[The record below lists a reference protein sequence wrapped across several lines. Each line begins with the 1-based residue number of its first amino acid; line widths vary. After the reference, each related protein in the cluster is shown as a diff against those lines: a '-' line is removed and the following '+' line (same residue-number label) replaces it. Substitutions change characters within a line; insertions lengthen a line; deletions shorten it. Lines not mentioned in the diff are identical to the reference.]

1 MSVSVL
7 HGDSRE
13 LLKTLAD
20 NSIDSVVCDPPYAL
34 VSIGKRFGADGAA
47 SAKAGKTGAYA
58 RASAGFM
65 GKKWDTGE
73 TAFDPDFWAEII
85 RVLKPGGYCVA
96 FGSSRTGHWLG
107 CAMELGG
114 FVMHPMLGWIFGS
127 GFPKAHDAAKAI
139 DKALGATPKTV
150 GEKRAGLARKAR
162 AGGDLVGAASFEEL
176 RRAPVTEATTPEAKR
191 WSGWAY
197 GGQATK
203 PALEPIF
210 VGQKPFSE
218 KNGALNI
225 LKWGTGALNIDAC
238 RIEGDKTPAPSGQ
251 FGGSRIGPEG
261 HGGVLDGRSDHL
273 GRWPANVI
281 HDGSEDVLATF
292 PRAPGQQRAVTGDER
307 SHRTKNAYGDFG
319 RSDGGMEPRADE
331 GSAAR
336 FFYSAK
342 AGPYDRFASKHPTVK
357 PVELM
362 RWLCRLVTPPGGV
375 VLDPFAGSGT
385 TGAAAI
391 IEGFDCVLMER
402 EAEYIADIG
411 RRLAW
416 MRGDGP
422 LTEQVL
428 AERAPQ
434 TCAGPLFDGEAA

>member
-13 LLKTLAD
+13 LLRAFAD
-20 NSIDSVVCDPPYAL
+20 NSIDAVVCDPPYAL
-34 VSIGKRFGADGAA
+34 TSINKRF
-47 SAKAGKTGAYA
+47 AKTARTPSTMPKSGPHA
-58 RASAGFM
+58 RASTGFM
-65 GKKWDTGE
+65 GVKWDTGD
-73 TAFDPDFWAEII
+73 TAFDAEFWAEIV

-176 RRAPVTEATTPEAKR
+176 RRAPVTEATTPEAQR

-210 VGQKPFSE
+210 MGQKPFGE

-238 RIEGDKTPAPSGQ
+238 RVAGDDASAG
-251 FGGSRIGPEG
+251 RER
-261 HGGVLDGRSDHL
+261 HGGAKWDGTRFVDGSSPMPA
-273 GRWPANVI
+273 GRWPANVV
-281 HDGSEDVLATF
+281 HDGSAEVLEAF
-292 PRAPGQQRAVTGDER
+292 PCAPGQQRAVTGDER

-362 RWLCRLVTPPGGV
+362 RWLCRLVTPPGGI

-391 IEGFDCVLMER
+391 IEGFGCVLVER
-402 EAEYIADIG
+402 EAEYVADIE

-428 AERAPQ
+428 AERSPQ
-434 TCAGPLFDGEAA
+434 SFAGPLFDGEAA